1 MTKASYFTLQNQ
13 ISDFHHRLLDA
24 FTSFGA
30 ALTWPEAGHRIQAVL
45 ERGLQRDA
53 DFEKRWPEILGN
65 LVETEKKGMSQ

>member
-1 MTKASYFTLQNQ
+1 MNQ
-13 ISDFHHRLLDA
+13 VSLPPTDRLLDA

-30 ALTWPEAGHRIQAVL
+30 ALAWPEAGHRIQAVL

-53 DFEKRWPEILGN
+53 DFEKSWPEILGN